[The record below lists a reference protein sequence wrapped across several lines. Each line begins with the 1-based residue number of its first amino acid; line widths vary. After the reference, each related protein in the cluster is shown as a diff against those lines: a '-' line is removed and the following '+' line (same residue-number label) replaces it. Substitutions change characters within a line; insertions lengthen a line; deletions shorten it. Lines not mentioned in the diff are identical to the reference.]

1 MDTLE
6 PLQGNGSFSF
16 RSIARSL
23 ARTVFFLMSS
33 NRWIKF
39 VEFLNSKLPPVP
51 EEEDMFRGGSLNPN
65 YPDIDLMTP
74 INQMNELNE
83 EATSKDERSS
93 TVLPEE
99 RGNGMQNLQYTG
111 KIYNQTEAETSS
123 VYRNDM

>member
-1 MDTLE
+1 
-6 PLQGNGSFSF
+6 
-16 RSIARSL
+16 
-23 ARTVFFLMSS
+23 
-33 NRWIKF
+33 
-39 VEFLNSKLPPVP
+39 
-51 EEEDMFRGGSLNPN
+51 MFRGGSLNPN

-93 TVLPEE
+93 TILPEE

-111 KIYNQTEAETSS
+111 KIYNQTEAESSS